1 MRYYHHLTL
10 TFIKSHNLDNVFN
23 AKEHYLIPNE
33 KTNFLPHFTHSSLSG
48 ATPVH
53 GIPALT
59 GFVHPF
65 DRILVPNV
73 TGPLHSSMQ
82 SDQGPQEV
90 HSPFSLDRAIGKL
103 QVNLKIF

>member
-1 MRYYHHLTL
+1 MRYHLHITL
-10 TFIKSHNLDNVFN
+10 TFLKSHKLDNVFN
-23 AKEHYLIPNE
+23 AKEPYSIPNE
-33 KTNFLPHFTHSSLSG
+33 MTNFLPHFTHSSLSG
-48 ATPVH
+48 STLVH

-90 HSPFSLDRAIGKL
+90 HSPFSLDRAMGKF